1 MFDRV
6 FKSFWRRD
14 LFDACFELSGACVL
28 SEDDVDRSDEGK
40 KEAKW
45 KSGKTSMSALSKEER
60 KRRLGLVPS
69 DEELERMKKKGKNK

>member
-1 MFDRV
+1 
-6 FKSFWRRD
+6 
-14 LFDACFELSGACVL
+14 L